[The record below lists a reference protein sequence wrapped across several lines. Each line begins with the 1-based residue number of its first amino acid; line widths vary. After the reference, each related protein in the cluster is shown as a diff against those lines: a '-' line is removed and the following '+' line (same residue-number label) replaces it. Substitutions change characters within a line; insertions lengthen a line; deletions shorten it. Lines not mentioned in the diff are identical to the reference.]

1 MQMKNVTH
9 GYDAE
14 QSGGLTGD
22 LTKAVNMFGTCGRE
36 FSFYLFI
43 QSSLKSLSQRT
54 SKELATFSN

>member
-36 FSFYLFI
+36 YSFYLFI
-43 QSSLKSLSQRT
+43 HITQIFVAANL
-54 SKELATFSN
+54 

>member
-1 MQMKNVTH
+1 MKNVTH

-43 QSSLKSLSQRT
+43 QSSLK
-54 SKELATFSN
+54 